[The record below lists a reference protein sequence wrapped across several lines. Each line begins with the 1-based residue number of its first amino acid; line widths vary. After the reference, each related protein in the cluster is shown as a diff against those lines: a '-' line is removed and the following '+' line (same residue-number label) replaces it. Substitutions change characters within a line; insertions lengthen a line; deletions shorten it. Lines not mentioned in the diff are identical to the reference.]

1 MFLSIPPENIE
12 KPKGFLMFSGCVEKQ
27 NRAVK
32 FFKQFVFSSAIL
44 VLSPTL
50 SHLIKYCP
58 LQGYIVFWKVLL

>member
-1 MFLSIPPENIE
+1 
-12 KPKGFLMFSGCVEKQ
+12 MFSGCVEKQ
-27 NRAVK
+27 LRAVI

-44 VLSPTL
+44 VLSPAL

>member
-1 MFLSIPPENIE
+1 
-12 KPKGFLMFSGCVEKQ
+12 MFSGCVEKQ

-44 VLSPTL
+44 LLSPTL